1 MKFFAL
7 KTLFLTGMLL
17 FSSCTLFEQ
26 GDDFPTEP
34 KVIPLTPLTEALIE
48 NSNDFGLGLMKRVSA
63 QKPGNLMIS
72 PLSASIN
79 LTMLLNG
86 TNGNTRAEIQQM
98 LGYPADQ
105 SLSEINVSYKE
116 LAEALMDADPAVTLD
131 IANAIFYRDGFS
143 FKAPFLSTMDN
154 DFDASVRGLD
164 FVSSDALRII
174 NQWAADNTNNKI
186 PKVLDNIQNE
196 LVMLIM
202 NAVYF
207 KGNWTS
213 QFDASKTQDMPFY
226 VDPTPTGEGDV
237 APHIMVPTMRGK
249 VNAIVKWDGDY
260 KQIELPYGRKNFS
273 MVIVV
278 PDGNFAEFIQ
288 QMDENFMDSFDDSA
302 GSLREWDVELPKF
315 SFSYEKVLNDDLMAL
330 GMLDAFDP
338 NNADLSGISDA
349 NLFVSFVKQ
358 NTFVEVNEQGTE
370 AAAVTTTGIFVTS
383 LPQVFSVN
391 KPFVFFIRERTT
403 NTVLFMGKVVNPL
416 ETE

>member
-7 KTLFLTGMLL
+7 KTLLLTGIL
-17 FSSCTLFEQ
+17 FLSSCSIFEH
-26 GDDFPTEP
+26 GDEFPTEP

-86 TNGNTRAEIQQM
+86 TNVNTRAQIQQM
-98 LGYPADQ
+98 LEYPADQ

-116 LAEALMDADPAVTLD
+116 LTEALMDADPAVTLD

-154 DFDASVRGLD
+154 DFDATVRGLD
-164 FVSSDALRII
+164 FLSSDALRII

-186 PKVLDNIQNE
+186 PKVLDSIQNE

-213 QFDASKTQDMPFY
+213 HFDASKTQEMPFY
-226 VDPTPTGEGDV
+226 VNPTPTGEGDE
-237 APHIMVPTMRGK
+237 APHFMVPTMRGK
-249 VNAIVKWDGDY
+249 VKAIVKWDGDY

-278 PDGNFAEFIQ
+278 PEGNFTEFIQ
-288 QMDENFMDSFDDSA
+288 QMDEDFLDSFDDSA
-302 GSLREWDVELPKF
+302 GSFREWDVELPKF

-349 NLFVSFVKQ
+349 DLFVSFVKQ

-370 AAAVTTTGIFVTS
+370 AAAVTTTGIAVTS
-383 LPQVFSVN
+383 IPEVFQVN
-391 KPFVFFIRERTT
+391 KPFVFLIRERTT